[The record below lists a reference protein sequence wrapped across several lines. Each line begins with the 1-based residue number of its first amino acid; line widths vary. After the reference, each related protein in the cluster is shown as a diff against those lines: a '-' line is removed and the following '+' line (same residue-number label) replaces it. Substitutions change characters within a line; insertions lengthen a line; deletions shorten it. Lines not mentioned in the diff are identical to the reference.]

1 MAEAGDGTGRN
12 GSRGG
17 EGTRGG
23 GRRAKSGGP
32 GSGSY
37 RCSFCRKTQEQV
49 RKLIAGQ
56 GVFICDECI
65 ALCAEIAVDPSPSA
79 SVRGNPWGDTTPTPR
94 EIHAAL
100 NEHVISQERAKRS
113 LAVAVHNHYQ
123 RIAAPASPDGV
134 EIAKSNI
141 LLVGPTGS
149 GKTLLAQTLARFL
162 DVPFCIAD
170 ATSLTEAG
178 YVGEDVENI
187 LLRLI
192 QAADGDIERAQRG
205 IIYIDEIDKITRK
218 AENPSITRDVS
229 GEGVQQALLKIIEGT
244 VANVPPQG
252 GRKHPHQEYL
262 QIDTTNI
269 LFVCGGAFEGLDKIV
284 IERVGRRGIGFG
296 SDAPKGSDERER
308 VLEQLMPDDLLRYGL
323 IPEFIGRLPMV
334 VALDRL
340 TLDDLVAILVQP
352 KSALVKQY
360 QRLFELH
367 NVELQFTPG
376 ALRATAERA
385 LLRKTGA
392 RALRAVVEE
401 TLLNTMYELPDRRDV
416 RRCVV
421 TEESVTGSVTPL
433 LLSESEDGGAASDG
447 TRAASPLQR
456 PRKAAPRASA

>member
-1 MAEAGDGTGRN
+1 
-12 GSRGG
+12 
-17 EGTRGG
+17 
-23 GRRAKSGGP
+23 
-32 GSGSY
+32 
-37 RCSFCRKTQEQV
+37 
-49 RKLIAGQ
+49 
-56 GVFICDECI
+56 
-65 ALCAEIAVDPSPSA
+65 
-79 SVRGNPWGDTTPTPR
+79 
-94 EIHAAL
+94 
-100 NEHVISQERAKRS
+100 
-113 LAVAVHNHYQ
+113 
-123 RIAAPASPDGV
+123 
-134 EIAKSNI
+134 
-141 LLVGPTGS
+141 
-149 GKTLLAQTLARFL
+149 
-162 DVPFCIAD
+162 VPFCIAD

-269 LFVCGGAFEGLDKIV
+269 LFICGGAFEGLDKMV
-284 IERVGRRGIGFG
+284 ADRVGRRGIGFG

-360 QRLFELH
+360 QRLFALH
-367 NVELQFTPG
+367 KVELQFTPG
-376 ALRATAERA
+376 ALRATAEKA
-385 LLRKTGA
+385 LARKTGA

-421 TEESVTGSVTPL
+421 TEESVTDGVPPL
-433 LLSESEDGGAASDG
+433 LLSESELGTVTSDAK
-447 TRAASPLQR
+447 RAAGPLQR